1 MRRILVGFAAM
12 ALLCAA
18 PVFANAGGGDGDKDA
33 PKRAKVG
40 AESSATA
47 PNKATAKAQ
56 PAQPENVAPAT
67 ELQKLQSLIQA
78 QQQELAEQSKALDA
92 QQKEIRALQGQGNV
106 EATSPMPAT
115 SGIDTNSADASATH
129 VAESSSTKKETVAA
143 GNESS
148 SLSTIATATGSAAA
162 TPNAKAAVQS
172 DQSDQSPLFFK
183 IGGAEFT
190 PLGFMDFT
198 SVYRSTDVG
207 SGIGTSFGSIPFNG
221 ASPAGQLS
229 ELRFSAQNS
238 RIGLKVDANPGDFKV
253 RGYLEADFLGNAAA
267 NVQIGSHSNTLRMRL
282 YWVDV
287 RRGKWEV
294 LAGQSWSMMTPNRV
308 GISPMPG
315 DIFFSQDMDT
325 NYQVGLTWLRTPG
338 VRLVLHANDHVTWGF
353 ALEDPEQFTGG
364 LVTFPAG
371 FNTTQVD
378 DAGGNS
384 KTPNKAPD
392 VESKLAFD
400 THPNGGGRNFHVEI
414 AGIYRAFRLNTPGL
428 GNLTKSGGG
437 GSINANLE
445 LFKNFHLIANTFW
458 SDGGGRYIFQL
469 GPDFTVNVNGAGN
482 FVPSPLHAGSGIG
495 GFEYTMKKSL
505 LYAYYGGV
513 YFGRDFQEVT
523 SGPPPTFTGYGYPG
537 SNSSQNRTIQEATIG
552 VNQTLWSDKKY
563 GDLKLLTQ
571 ISYLS
576 RNPWS
581 TIGTP
586 GNAASAHLG
595 MGFVNLRYDL
605 P

>member
-1 MRRILVGFAAM
+1 MRRTLVGLAAV
-12 ALLCAA
+12 AFLCAA
-18 PVFANAGGGDGDKDA
+18 PVFANASGDKDA
-33 PKRAKVG
+33 PKTTKG
-40 AESSATA
+40 SESSATA
-47 PNKATAKAQ
+47 PNKAAAKAQ
-56 PAQPENVAPAT
+56 PAKPEDVAPAT
-67 ELQKLQSLIQA
+67 ELQKLQDLIRA
-78 QQQELAEQSKALDA
+78 QQQELAKQSKALDE
-92 QQKEIRALQGQGNV
+92 QQKEIKALQGRNRD
-106 EATSPMPAT
+106 ESASPTPVALGT
-115 SGIDTNSADASATH
+115 VTNSAGSPVTR
-129 VAESSSTKKETVAA
+129 VAESSSA
-143 GNESS
+143 GKNVVTALNESS
-148 SLSTIATATGSAAA
+148 SLAAKTRTTDSPASAAVVSSKA
-162 TPNAKAAVQS
+162 TQG
-172 DQSDQSPLFFK
+172 DQADQSPLFFK

-190 PLGFMDFT
+190 PLGFLDFT

-207 SGIGTSFGSIPFNG
+207 SGIGTSFNSIPFN
-221 ASPAGQLS
+221 ATSPAGQLS

-238 RIGLKVDANPGDFKV
+238 RIGLKVDSNPGDFKV
-253 RGYLEADFLGNAAA
+253 RGYLEADFLGNAAT
-267 NVQIGSHSNTLRMRL
+267 NVQVGSHSNTLRMRL

-308 GISPMPG
+308 GISPMPS
-315 DIFFSQDMDT
+315 DIFYSQDMDT
-325 NYQVGLTWLRTPG
+325 NYQLGLIWLRTPG
-338 VRLVLHANDHVTWGF
+338 VRLVLHANDNITWGF
-353 ALEDPEQFTGG
+353 ALEDPEQQTTG

-371 FNTTQVD
+371 FNNAQVD
-378 DAGGNS
+378 DNGNGGGS

-428 GNLTKSGGG
+428 GNVTKSGGG

-458 SDGGGRYIFQL
+458 SDGGGRYIFQQ
-469 GPDFTVNVNGAGN
+469 GPDFTVNVSAAGN

-495 GFEYTMKKSL
+495 GFEYTVKKSL
-505 LYAYYGGV
+505 LYGYYGGV
-513 YFGRDFQEVT
+513 YFGRNFQQVT
-523 SGPPPTFTGYGYPG
+523 AGPPPTFTGYGYPG
-537 SNSSQNRTIQEATIG
+537 SGSGQNRTIQEGTIG
-552 VNQTLWSDKKY
+552 LNQTLWSDKKY

-581 TIGTP
+581 TTGTP

-595 MGFVNLRYDL
+595 MSFVDLRYDL

>member
-12 ALLCAA
+12 AFLCAA
-18 PVFANAGGGDGDKDA
+18 PVFANAGGDKDA
-33 PKRAKVG
+33 PKTAKG
-40 AESSATA
+40 SESSATA
-47 PNKATAKAQ
+47 PDKATAKAQ
-56 PAQPENVAPAT
+56 PAKPGNVAPAT
-67 ELQKLQSLIQA
+67 ELQKLQDLIQA
-78 QQQELAEQSKALDA
+78 QQKELTEQSKALDE
-92 QQKEIRALQGQGNV
+92 QQKEIQALQGRNLD
-106 EATSPMPAT
+106 EAASPTPVASKT
-115 SGIDTNSADASATH
+115 DTNSADAPVTRA
-129 VAESSSTKKETVAA
+129 AESSSTKKETATA
-143 GNESS
+143 SNESS
-148 SLSTIATATGSAAA
+148 FLATKASAKVAT
-162 TPNAKAAVQS
+162 QS

-183 IGGAEFT
+183 IGGAEFS
-190 PLGFMDFT
+190 PLGFLDFT

-207 SGIGTSFGSIPFNG
+207 SGIGTNFNSIPFN
-221 ASPAGQLS
+221 ATSPAGQLS

-238 RIGLKVDANPGDFKV
+238 RIGLKVDSNPGDFKV
-253 RGYLEADFLGNAAA
+253 RGYLEADFLGNAAT
-267 NVQIGSHSNTLRMRL
+267 NVQVGSHSTTLRMRL

-308 GISPMPG
+308 GISPMPS
-315 DIFFSQDMDT
+315 DIFYSQDMDT
-325 NYQVGLTWLRTPG
+325 NYQVGLIWLRTPG
-338 VRLVLHANDHVTWGF
+338 VRLVLHANDNITWGF
-353 ALEDPEQFTGG
+353 ALEDPEQQTTG

-371 FNTTQVD
+371 FNNAQVD
-378 DAGGNS
+378 DNGNGGGS

-428 GNLTKSGGG
+428 GNVTKSGGG

-458 SDGGGRYIFQL
+458 SDGGGRYIFQQS
-469 GPDFTVNVNGAGN
+469 PDFTVNVNAAGN

-495 GFEYTMKKSL
+495 GFEYTINKSL
-505 LYAYYGGV
+505 LYAYYGGI
-513 YFGRDFQEVT
+513 YLGRNFQQVT
-523 SGPPPTFTGYGYPG
+523 AGPPPTFTGYGYPG
-537 SNSSQNRTIQEATIG
+537 SGSGQNRTIQEGTIG
-552 VNQTLWSDKKY
+552 LNQTLWSDKKY

-581 TIGTP
+581 TTGTP

-595 MGFVNLRYDL
+595 MSFVDLRYDL

>member
-1 MRRILVGFAAM
+1 MRRTLIGFAAV
-12 ALLCAA
+12 AFLCAA
-18 PVFANAGGGDGDKDA
+18 PVFANASGDKDA
-33 PKRAKVG
+33 PKTTKG
-40 AESSATA
+40 SESSATA
-47 PNKATAKAQ
+47 PNKAAAKAQ
-56 PAQPENVAPAT
+56 PAKPEDVAPAT
-67 ELQKLQSLIQA
+67 ELQKLQDLIQA
-78 QQQELAEQSKALDA
+78 QQQELAKQSKALDE
-92 QQKEIRALQGQGNV
+92 QQKEIKALQGRNRD
-106 EATSPMPAT
+106 EWASPTPVALGT
-115 SGIDTNSADASATH
+115 VTNSAGSPVTR
-129 VAESSSTKKETVAA
+129 VAESSSA
-143 GNESS
+143 GKNVVTALNESS
-148 SLSTIATATGSAAA
+148 SLAAKTRTTDSPASAAVVSSKA
-162 TPNAKAAVQS
+162 TQG
-172 DQSDQSPLFFK
+172 DQADQSPLFFK

-190 PLGFMDFT
+190 PLGFLDFT

-207 SGIGTSFGSIPFNG
+207 SGIGTSFNSIPFN
-221 ASPAGQLS
+221 ATSPAGQLS

-238 RIGLKVDANPGDFKV
+238 RIGLKVDSNPGDFKV
-253 RGYLEADFLGNAAA
+253 RGYLEADFLGNAAT
-267 NVQIGSHSNTLRMRL
+267 NVQVGSHSNTLRMRL

-308 GISPMPG
+308 GISPMPS
-315 DIFFSQDMDT
+315 DIFYSQDMDT
-325 NYQVGLTWLRTPG
+325 NYQLGLIWLRTPG
-338 VRLVLHANDHVTWGF
+338 VRLVLHANDNITWGF
-353 ALEDPEQFTGG
+353 ALEDPEQQTTG

-371 FNTTQVD
+371 FNNAQVD
-378 DAGGNS
+378 DNGNGGGS

-428 GNLTKSGGG
+428 GNVTKSGGG

-458 SDGGGRYIFQL
+458 SDGGGRYIFQQ
-469 GPDFTVNVNGAGN
+469 GPDFTVNVSAAGN

-495 GFEYTMKKSL
+495 GFEYTVKKSL
-505 LYAYYGGV
+505 LYGYYGGV
-513 YFGRDFQEVT
+513 YFGRNFQQVT
-523 SGPPPTFTGYGYPG
+523 AGPPPTFTGYGYPG
-537 SNSSQNRTIQEATIG
+537 SGSGQNRTIQEGTIG
-552 VNQTLWSDKKY
+552 LNQTLWSDKKY

-581 TIGTP
+581 TTGTP

-595 MGFVNLRYDL
+595 MSFVDLRYDL

>member
-1 MRRILVGFAAM
+1 MKRILFSMMLATSLFVTSAIAA
-12 ALLCAA
+12 ADKGRKSDTSAQSAAHDAA
-18 PVFANAGGGDGDKDA
+18 PAKKANKT
-33 PKRAKVG
+33 
-40 AESSATA
+40 AT
-47 PNKATAKAQ
+47 
-56 PAQPENVAPAT
+56 
-67 ELQKLQSLIQA
+67 
-78 QQQELAEQSKALDA
+78 
-92 QQKEIRALQGQGNV
+92 
-106 EATSPMPAT
+106 
-115 SGIDTNSADASATH
+115 
-129 VAESSSTKKETVAA
+129 AESSSSAPTSTAVNARETAIAKPAA
-143 GNESS
+143 
-148 SLSTIATATGSAAA
+148 
-162 TPNAKAAVQS
+162 QS
-172 DQSDQSPLFFK
+172 DQGDQSPLFFK
-183 IGGAEFT
+183 IGGAEFS

-198 SVYRSTDVG
+198 TVFRSTDVG

-221 ASPAGQLS
+221 SAPAGELT

-238 RIGLKVDANPGDFKV
+238 RVGIKVDANPGDFKL

-267 NVQIGSHSNTLRMRL
+267 NVFLGSHSNTLRMRL

-315 DIFFSQDMDT
+315 DLFYSQDVDT
-325 NYQVGLTWLRTPG
+325 NYQVGLIWLRTPG
-338 VRLVLHANDHVTWGF
+338 VRVVLHANDHIAWGF

-364 LVTFPAG
+364 LVNFPGG
-371 FNTTQVD
+371 FNAAQLD

-392 VESKLAFD
+392 IESKLAFD
-400 THPNGGGRNFHVEI
+400 THPNGGGRNFHIEV
-414 AGIYRAFRLNTPGL
+414 AGIYRAFRLNTPGF
-428 GNLTKSGGG
+428 GNITKSGGG

-445 LFKNFHLIANTFW
+445 LFKKLHLIANTFW

-469 GPDFTVNVNGAGN
+469 GPDLTVNVNGASS
-482 FVPSPLHAGSGIG
+482 FVPSPLHAGAGLG
-495 GFEYTMKKSL
+495 GFEYTINKSL
-505 LYAYYGGV
+505 IYAYYGAA

-523 SGPPPTFTGYGYPG
+523 AGPPPTFTGYGFPG
-537 SNSSQNRTIQEATIG
+537 SGNTQNRTVQEFTVG
-552 VNQTLWSDKKY
+552 LNQTLWSNPKY
-563 GDLKLLTQ
+563 GDLKLLNQ

-581 TIGTP
+581 TTATP

-595 MGFVNLRYDL
+595 MAFVNLRYDL

>member
-1 MRRILVGFAAM
+1 MRRILVSFAAM

-18 PVFANAGGGDGDKDA
+18 PTFANASGDKDA
-33 PKRAKVG
+33 PKTAKGG

-47 PNKATAKAQ
+47 PNKGTAKAP
-56 PAQPENVAPAT
+56 PAKPEDVAPGA

-78 QQQELAEQSKALDA
+78 QQQELADQRKALDT
-92 QQKEIRALQGQGNV
+92 QQKEINALQGQGRD
-106 EATSPMPAT
+106 ESASPMPVASQT
-115 SGIDTNSADASATH
+115 DTNSASVPAKR
-129 VAESSSTKKETVAA
+129 VAESSSTKKETVTASS
-143 GNESS
+143 ESS
-148 SLSTIATATGSAAA
+148 SWSTSTTAAGSAAA
-162 TPNAKAAVQS
+162 TPNAKAAPQS

-198 SVYRSTDVG
+198 SVFRSTDVG

-238 RIGLKVDANPGDFKV
+238 RVGIKVDADPGDLKV

-267 NVQIGSHSNTLRMRL
+267 NLQIGSHSNTLRMRL

-315 DIFFSQDMDT
+315 DIFYSQDMDT
-325 NYQVGLTWLRTPG
+325 NYQNGLIWLRTPG
-338 VRLVLHANDHVTWGF
+338 VRLVLHANDNITWGF
-353 ALEDPEQFTGG
+353 ALEDPEQYTGG

-371 FNTTQVD
+371 FNTAQVD

-400 THPNGGGRNFHVEI
+400 THPNGSGRNFHVEI

-428 GNLTKSGGG
+428 GNVTKSGGG

-445 LFKNFHLIANTFW
+445 LFKNFRLIANTFW
-458 SDGGGRYIFQL
+458 SDGGGRYIFQM

-482 FVPSPLHAGSGIG
+482 FVPSPLHAGSGVG
-495 GFEYTMKKSL
+495 GFEYTIKKSL

-513 YFGRDFQEVT
+513 YFGRDFQAT
-523 SGPPPTFTGYGYPG
+523 TGTGGTTTYTGYGYPG
-537 SNSSQNRTIQEATIG
+537 SSSSQNRTIQEATIG

-581 TIGTP
+581 ITGTP
-586 GNAASAHLG
+586 GNAKSAHLG
-595 MGFVNLRYDL
+595 MAFVDLRYDL